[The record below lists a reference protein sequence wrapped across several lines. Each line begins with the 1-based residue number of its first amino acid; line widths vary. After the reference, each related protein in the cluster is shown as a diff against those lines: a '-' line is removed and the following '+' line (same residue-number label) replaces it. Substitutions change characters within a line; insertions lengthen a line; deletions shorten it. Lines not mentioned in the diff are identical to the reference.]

1 MSFWLPRLDAMAAA
15 ASNVRRSPGEFTGVA
30 DWNAAACRPDRSVSI
45 PPLQTMPENRIAP
58 RSHVGPQAAGG
69 RMIGAD
75 MMAIE
80 DAESEIARILKILEY
95 KTDSLVRRVNVE
107 NNDITTCGDRR
118 PQWSRRVVI
127 ELDPRPGTQWG
138 QAKDAK

>member
-1 MSFWLPRLDAMAAA
+1 MS
-15 ASNVRRSPGEFTGVA
+15 
-30 DWNAAACRPDRSVSI
+30 
-45 PPLQTMPENRIAP
+45 
-58 RSHVGPQAAGG
+58 
-69 RMIGAD
+69 GAD

-80 DAESEIARILKILEY
+80 DAEAEIARILKILEY

-107 NNDITTCGDRR
+107 NNDVTTCCDRR